1 MSVELSVSFIRNS
14 IKYVELIAA
23 LAGTFYYFKYQHT
36 AVKFLLPIL
45 WIITITEFAGL
56 FLINNNFLIYTDA
69 QGSKYNLWIANLLY
83 VIYYPS
89 LLYIYFK
96 EINNS
101 AFKVC
106 IQFFTIGYLL
116 VSAINWI
123 FIQNFMTEWSELP
136 FIVGSLALIITVVF
150 YFVELLKSD
159 KIIIF
164 HRTLLFWVSIALLL
178 FHAGTI
184 PFSIKINGYAH
195 IPGTH
200 HLFLILYVL
209 AILMYLIIA
218 FGFIWSRKE

>member
-14 IKYVELIAA
+14 IKYAELIAA

-36 AVKFLLPIL
+36 AVKLLLPLL
-45 WIITITEFAGL
+45 WLITITEFVSL
-56 FLINNNFLIYTDA
+56 FLISNDLLLYTDA
-69 QGSKYNLWIANLLY
+69 QGTKYNLWIVNLLY
-83 VIYYPS
+83 VIYFPV

-96 EINNS
+96 EIKNTT
-101 AFKVC
+101 FKVC
-106 IQFFTIGYLL
+106 IQIFTVGYLV

-123 FIQNFMTEWSELP
+123 FIQNFITEWSELP
-136 FIVGSLALIITVVF
+136 FIVGSLAIIIAVVF

-159 KIIIF
+159 KIIVF

-200 HLFLILYVL
+200 QLFLILYVL
-209 AILMYLIIA
+209 AILMYLILA